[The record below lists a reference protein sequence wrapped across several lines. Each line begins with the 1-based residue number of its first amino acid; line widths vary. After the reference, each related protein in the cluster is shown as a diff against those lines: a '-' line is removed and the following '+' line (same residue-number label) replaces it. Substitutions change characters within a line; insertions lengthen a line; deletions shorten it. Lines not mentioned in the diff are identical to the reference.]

1 MFIPGNVRKSM
12 GQGLEIAEMRID
24 SLRFGP
30 PKREEL
36 VIGRQ
41 MPALMRD
48 AGRKADKPLM
58 LAYPAVQSAIA
69 E

>member
-1 MFIPGNVRKSM
+1 
-12 GQGLEIAEMRID
+12 
-24 SLRFGP
+24 
-30 PKREEL
+30 
-36 VIGRQ
+36 